1 MPEVTESWNEKMDRR
16 TIILMSAF
24 AVLIGGGLVRGV
36 VYPTW
41 ILPLLTLD
49 ERIAERQK
57 VLDVLEAQEAA
68 VQQARHEYRALVA
81 RAGSFDVGKVET
93 DVRDRLNRLIEKQ
106 HLQEASVTPSRP
118 VEDRKTG
125 LWSTAISVSA
135 TGTLDSTIA
144 FLKDLAEL
152 PYIARVG
159 NPVLS
164 PVGGARKGA
173 KQDLFSLRVP
183 VDFLVLP
190 QNRVVGSIRET
201 DLTHPDTYIRHQSR
215 NYVDIWNKKPF
226 SEYVPP
232 IPLRATVAR
241 TYNVEKGQPVT
252 LEGAVGGGDGEYKHH
267 WSPTEGLSDP
277 TSLRPTLDTSK
288 ADTKTYTLT
297 VTDGSGGTSE
307 AVTTVTVREPP
318 PPEPVAQKNPAP
330 PPPPPPGPK
339 RWPDGRNMTIAM
351 ALLRT
356 LGPERLDEF
365 MVYNNRSRQ
374 TDYYKVGDEFDG
386 GELVF
391 VHQRGGV
398 VRRNEDYYVY
408 PIGVSLDQ
416 PIEAKA
422 ADDYPELKS
431 AADRIRESRMAP
443 QEPKPVVPGAEPS
456 SAEAAVKGSA
466 ADSPG
471 QAAPEE
477 KPVQGP
483 EAKQAEPAGT
493 QEKPV
498 EAQTVK
504 PRRRTSRPPQPKSL
518 P

>member
-1 MPEVTESWNEKMDRR
+1 MDRR
-16 TIILMSAF
+16 TKILVSAF
-24 AVLIGGGLVRGV
+24 AVLVGAGLVRGV

-41 ILPLLTLD
+41 IQPLLTID
-49 ERIAERQK
+49 ERIVERQK

-68 VQQARHEYRALVA
+68 VQQARHEYKALVA
-81 RAGSFDVGKVET
+81 RVGSFDVGKVET
-93 DVRDRLNRLIEKQ
+93 EVRDRLNRLIERH
-106 HLQEASVTPSRP
+106 HLQDAAVSPSRP

-125 LWSTAISVSA
+125 LWSTSISVSA
-135 TGTLDSTIA
+135 TGTLESTIK

-152 PYIARVG
+152 PYVARVG

-164 PVGGARKGA
+164 PVGGGRKGP
-173 KQDLFSLRVP
+173 KQDLHSLRVP
-183 VDFLVLP
+183 VDLLVLS
-190 QNRVVGSIRET
+190 QSRVAGSIQEAE
-201 DLTHPDTYIRHQSR
+201 LTHPDSHVRHQGR
-215 NYVDIWNKKPF
+215 EYAQIWNKKPF

-241 TYNVEKGQPVT
+241 TVNVEKGQPAT
-252 LEGAVGGGDGEYKHH
+252 LEGAVSGGDGEYTIR

-277 TSLRPTLDTSK
+277 TSLRPTVDTAK
-288 ADTKTYTLT
+288 AETKTYTLT

-307 AVTTVTVREPP
+307 AVAMVTVREPP
-318 PPEPVAQKNPAP
+318 PPQPVAKKDDLPPP

-365 MVYNNRSRQ
+365 MVYNKQSKQ
-374 TDYYKVGDEFDG
+374 TNYYKVGDEFDG

-408 PIGVSLDQ
+408 PIGASLDQ
-416 PIEAKA
+416 PVEAKV

-431 AADRIRESRMAP
+431 AADKIREICEARKKAKPAP
-443 QEPKPVVPGAEPS
+443 P
-456 SAEAAVKGSA
+456 
-466 ADSPG
+466 
-471 QAAPEE
+471 AAPEAQTPPTE
-477 KPVQGP
+477 ATVESGQAIEDAKTEPLPEVKPAEGAN
-483 EAKQAEPAGT
+483 AKPAEPAGAD
-493 QEKPV
+493 EKPA
-498 EAQTVK
+498 EDKAAK
-504 PRRRTSRPPQPKSL
+504 PKRRPNRPMTPKKQP
-518 P
+518 